1 MKESD
6 LSISKWGKYKLYFD
20 RSPYGIFAID
30 DYGSYTDVNIAAC
43 QISGYSKEEILQM
56 SIVDFLAPDAREEG
70 LMCHQS
76 LIETGML
83 NITLPCI
90 SKSGERLQVKI
101 NASVVEPGTNVYF
114 CSDVSEYKR
123 TQIFQQLST
132 RLLYMI
138 NETDEGAKLL
148 DRTLKI
154 IKETLDTDA
163 AAIRIE
169 QDGDY
174 PYLFHYGFIDDFI
187 KKENAIVGR
196 ESCPICMAEGKD
208 CLECICGRVIRGID
222 TETLYTTPQGTFWT
236 SDLGSMSD
244 EDFRFL
250 DVHSPHLTCPGLGFQ
265 SEAWVPLRFHGQI
278 IGLLQLADHRRGLF
292 NKESISYLE
301 RIGEYLGIAI
311 SRKLADE
318 TVRQSEDNFRLIFDA
333 APVPL
338 ILSSYESGEVIHFN
352 RAACLIS
359 GVEEGKA
366 KDKTVFDYYT
376 NLDDRKIIH
385 DMLDTAGKIEDVE
398 INTTF
403 ADGRSITLLF
413 SARLVKYQDQDCVL
427 SGFADI
433 SLRKSMEDEL
443 VRAKEQA
450 EAANEAKNYFLANIS
465 HEIRT
470 PMSAVVGAADFLKS
484 SLESGELREMACM
497 IQDSGNTL
505 LEIINDIL
513 DFSKIEAG
521 EMRIEENDF
530 SLEQLVSSIISIIKV
545 STARKGLMLGY
556 TIDSDVPDS
565 LHGDW
570 LRIQQILFNLLGNS
584 VKFTESG
591 SIHLRIEKYNR
602 NMLMETSAKELLF
615 TVSDS
620 GIGLDEGMQE
630 ILFRPFTQ
638 ADVTTTRKY
647 GGTGLGLAISKK
659 LVEMMGGIISYR
671 MREEGGTDFYFILP
685 LKEGN
690 CIHKESIHKNNNDGK
705 YFFSG
710 REKILVAEDN
720 TVLQKLIAKQ
730 LERVNIKADI
740 ASNGEIALELF
751 RQNRYDLIFLDC
763 QMPVMDGY
771 ETVDQIRRLER
782 NSNKKTVVIA
792 LTAHAMQ
799 GDREKCQTAGM
810 DDYLVKPLDID
821 MLRSVLT
828 KWLPETKTDVEE

>member
-6 LSISKWGKYKLYFD
+6 LSISKWGKYELYFD
-20 RSPYGIFAID
+20 HSPYGIFAID
-30 DYGSYTDVNIAAC
+30 DYGRYIDVNIAAC
-43 QISGYSKEEILQM
+43 QLSGYSRDEMLQM
-56 SIVDFLAPDAREEG
+56 FIVDFLAPEAREEG
-70 LMCHQS
+70 LMFQQS
-76 LIETGML
+76 LAETGKL
-83 NITLPCI
+83 GITLPFI
-90 SKSGERLQVKI
+90 SKGGDRLQLKI
-101 NASVVEPGTNVYF
+101 NASMVEPGTYVYF

-123 TQIFQQLST
+123 IQIFQQLSN

-138 NETDEGAKLL
+138 NETDEGEELL

-154 IKETLDTDA
+154 IKETLGVDA

-174 PYLFHYGFIDDFI
+174 PYMFHYGFLEDFI

-196 ESCPICMAEGKD
+196 ENCPICMDEGKE

-222 TETLYTTPQGTFWT
+222 TETSCTTLQGTFWT
-236 SDLGSMSD
+236 SDLGGMSD
-244 EDFRFL
+244 EDFHFL
-250 DVHSPHLTCPGLGFQ
+250 DVHSPHLTCPGLGFK
-265 SEAWVPLRFHGQI
+265 SEAWVPLRYHGQI
-278 IGLLQLADHRRGLF
+278 IGLLQLADHRKGLF
-292 NKESISYLE
+292 DKESISYLE

-338 ILSSYESGEVIHFN
+338 ILSSYESGEIIHFN
-352 RAACLIS
+352 RAACIIS

-366 KDKTVFDYYT
+366 KDRVVLDYYT
-376 NLDDRKIIH
+376 NANDRKIIH
-385 DMLDTAGKIEDVE
+385 DMLDATGKIEDVE

-403 ADGRSITLLF
+403 ADGRSLTLLF
-413 SARLVKYQDQDCVL
+413 SARLVRYQDQNCVL

-433 SLRKSMEDEL
+433 SIRKSMEDEL

-470 PMSAVVGAADFLKS
+470 PMSAVVGAADFLKR
-484 SLESGELREMACM
+484 SLESGELKEMACM

-505 LEIINDIL
+505 LEIINEIL

-545 STARKGLMLGY
+545 NTSRKGLSLGY
-556 TIDSDVPDS
+556 TIDFDVPDC

-584 VKFTESG
+584 VKFTERG

-602 NMLMETSAKELLF
+602 NMLRETSTNELLF

-659 LVEMMGGIISYR
+659 LVELMGGIISYR
-671 MREEGGTDFYFILP
+671 MRAEGGTDFYFILP

-690 CIHKESIHKNNNDGK
+690 CINNEIIHQNNNDGK
-705 YFFSG
+705 CIFSG
-710 REKILVAEDN
+710 RERILVAEDN

-730 LERVNIKADI
+730 LERVNVKADI
-740 ASNGEIALELF
+740 ACNGEAALELF
-751 RQNRYDLIFLDC
+751 RQNKYDLIFLDC

-771 ETVDQIRRLER
+771 ETVEQIRWLER

-792 LTAHAMQ
+792 LTAHATQ
-799 GDREKCQTAGM
+799 GDRDKCQMAGM
-810 DDYLVKPLDID
+810 DDYLAKPLDMD

-828 KWLPETKTDVEE
+828 KWLPETKTDMEE